1 MEAHLV
7 ATAAKRWNHQ
17 QSLYRLATGAM
28 GLVTGAMGLAM
39 VATGQFEDRGNGFQK
54 TFFTPVEFPL
64 LVESTQ

>member
-1 MEAHLV
+1 
-7 ATAAKRWNHQ
+7 
-17 QSLYRLATGAM
+17 M
-28 GLVTGAMGLAM
+28 GLVTGAMGLAT